1 MHSIACPNC
10 NFSTSELY
18 QAPLKTFQWFRI
30 ICPVLF
36 CTMYNFIVCPCP
48 TYTFFC
54 TVTYR
59 YLCDNHLCC
68 ICVVCDVNCSD
79 HPKLQ
84 IENSGKL
91 SFFPLQKEVIQWTLE
106 LGTSTAASAGM
117 IDLECS
123 LCQLVVHECMH
134 MIITSMNDNT
144 HWKLSNIN
152 EMVIAKIK
160 PVSFR
165 WGNLSI

>member
-30 ICPVLF
+30 ICPVIFLYHVQF
-36 CTMYNFIVCPCP
+36 YRMSLSNI
-48 TYTFFC
+48 YTFL
-54 TVTYR
+54 YS
-59 YLCDNHLCC
+59 YLQVSMRQSPNICC

-79 HPKLQ
+79 HQKWQ

-106 LGTSTAASAGM
+106 LGTSIAASAGM

-123 LCQLVVHECMH
+123 LCQLVVHEWH

-144 HWKLSNIN
+144 LTSKTI
-152 EMVIAKIK
+152 
-160 PVSFR
+160 
-165 WGNLSI
+165 

>member
-1 MHSIACPNC
+1 MSKLQFF
-10 NFSTSELY
+10 NFRTISSSPQDISMISHYMPSAFFVPCTILSY
-18 QAPLKTFQWFRI
+18 V
-30 ICPVLF
+30 PVQH
-36 CTMYNFIVCPCP
+36 IH
-48 TYTFFC
+48 FFC

-91 SFFPLQKEVIQWTLE
+91 SFFPLQKEVVQWTLE

-134 MIITSMNDNT
+134 RIITSMNDNT
-144 HWKLSNIN
+144 HWKLSDI
-152 EMVIAKIK
+152 
-160 PVSFR
+160 P
-165 WGNLSI
+165 